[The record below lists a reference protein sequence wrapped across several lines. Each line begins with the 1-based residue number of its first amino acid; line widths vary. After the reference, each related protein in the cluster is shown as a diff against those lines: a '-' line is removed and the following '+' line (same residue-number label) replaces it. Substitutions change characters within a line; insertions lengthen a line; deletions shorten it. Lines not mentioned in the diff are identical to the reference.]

1 MGLPVPGRQ
10 DTGFSGPP
18 HHRRHQAL
26 DRRRADLLHGG
37 AQLDAQQL

>member
-1 MGLPVPGRQ
+1 VPGSQ
-10 DTGFSGPP
+10 DTGSGPP
-18 HHRRHQAL
+18 HHRRHQVL